1 MIVKVAAL
9 QYPLGQDITLED
21 KLFLFRRRPDFIC
34 LPEYYFIESHHRDLD
49 MAADRAAEHEA
60 ILEKLSR
67 DLGTTVIGGSMPV
80 RVEGGFANASLIFS
94 RGRKIASCQKIN
106 LYGRE
111 PARGVVAGKEI
122 KGFDIDGMK
131 IGVLICADVF
141 DPGAFKRL
149 KSQKVELIFVPV
161 TSPYR
166 PDDTMFEK
174 QLRDNTIFVRGA
186 QLANAYVVKTGGV
199 GTLFGHPLQGRS
211 GIFAPWGILAQ
222 TAIEDERRKRILIGQ
237 LDMDEIRE
245 FKEKMV
251 FTSSPSATD
260 GLSASE

>member
-49 MAADRAAEHEA
+49 TAADRSTEHEA

-67 DLGTTVIGGSMPV
+67 DLETTVIGGSMPV
-80 RVEGGFANASLIFS
+80 RVDGGFANTSVVFS
-94 RGRKIASCQKIN
+94 RGRKIASCQKVN
-106 LYGRE
+106 PYGRE
-111 PARGVVAGKEI
+111 PERGVIAGKEI
-122 KGFDIDGMK
+122 KGFEIDGMK
-131 IGVLICADVF
+131 VGILICADVF
-141 DPGAFKRL
+141 DPNAFKQL

-161 TSPYR
+161 TSLYR
-166 PDDTMFEK
+166 PDDTLFEK

-211 GIFAPWGILAQ
+211 GIFAPWGILAR
-222 TAIEDERRKRILIGQ
+222 TAIEDECRKRILIGQ
-237 LDMDEIRE
+237 LDLDEIRE

-251 FTSSPSATD
+251 FTSPASTAD
-260 GLSASE
+260 GLSAYE